1 MSVMPLEIIKE
12 LQELTNENRRGVEY
26 LKEAEDRLA
35 YAENRLDTEEA
46 HAFLAE
52 EGSVAE
58 RTAKAKLSAAEAR
71 LARDLAK
78 AEVNRIRM
86 KLRVIESAIMAQ
98 ATMSKIMQ
106 AEMKL

>member
-1 MSVMPLEIIKE
+1 MPLEIVKE

-35 YAENRLDTEEA
+35 HAEHTLDTEEA
-46 HAFLAE
+46 RAFLAE
-52 EGSVAE
+52 AGSVAE
-58 RTAKAKLSAAEAR
+58 RTAKAKLTAAEAR
-71 LARDLAK
+71 LARDLAR

-86 KLRVIESAIMAQ
+86 KLRVIESSIMAS
-98 ATMSKIMQ
+98 ATMSKILQ

>member
-1 MSVMPLEIIKE
+1 VIPSQIVQE

-35 YAENRLDTEEA
+35 HAEHKLDTEEA
-46 HAFLAE
+46 KSFLAE
-52 EGSVAE
+52 SGSVAE
-58 RTAKAKLSAAEAR
+58 RTAKAKLGAAETR
-71 LARDLAK
+71 LARDLAR
-78 AEVNRIRM
+78 AEVNRIRT

-98 ATMSKIMQ
+98 ATMSKILQ